1 MRRTNVKE
9 KSRGKYKERVQGNK
23 IIIERE
29 NELKEVGVSVQLDG
43 S

>member
-29 NELKEVGVSVQLDG
+29 NELKEVGVSIQLDG